1 MPVSA
6 VLVLNMATPSS
17 AAGPTS
23 EEGLSKLESQ
33 VTCAICLDRYTDPRT
48 LPCLHSYCKDCIG
61 LLPVELDRGRH
72 LVRCPSCRVLA
83 QLSEKGAAALPTA
96 FLINS
101 LLEIHQLLKKTDAI
115 PLCHI
120 HKDKL
125 DIYCE
130 TCEEHVCFKCSTGSH
145 RDHQCERA
153 ENLFKKHKQ
162 EVEVCRPLVKERIK
176 DVEQALDC
184 FNTREREIKEQEEAM
199 QKEIDAHYEELV
211 KKLKK
216 EIGKNYDQLIKKLK
230 ESREKLRKVSLA
242 NLKERVQLHS
252 MHKAHVE
259 VVLLQLK
266 SCHEFLEMESQSEY
280 QIQAAKKADRLR

>member
-1 MPVSA
+1 MSA

-48 LPCLHSYCKDCIG
+48 LQCLHSYCKGCIG

-101 LLEIHQLLKKTDAI
+101 LLEIHQLLKKTNAI

-153 ENLFKKHKQ
+153 ESLFKKHKQ
-162 EVEVCRPLVKERIK
+162 EVEECRPLTRRELKMLSRLLIVLIPG
-176 DVEQALDC
+176 
-184 FNTREREIKEQEEAM
+184 RERLKNRKRLCKRRLM
-199 QKEIDAHYEELV
+199 HTMRNWY

-216 EIGKNYDQLIKKLK
+216 EIDKNYDQLIR
-230 ESREKLRKVSLA
+230 S
-242 NLKERVQLHS
+242 
-252 MHKAHVE
+252 
-259 VVLLQLK
+259 
-266 SCHEFLEMESQSEY
+266 
-280 QIQAAKKADRLR
+280 